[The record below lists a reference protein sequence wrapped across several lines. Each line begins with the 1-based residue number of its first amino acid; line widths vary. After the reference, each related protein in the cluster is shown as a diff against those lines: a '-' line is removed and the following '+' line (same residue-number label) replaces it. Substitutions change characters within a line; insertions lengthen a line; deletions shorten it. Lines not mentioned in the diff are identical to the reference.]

1 MFAINQTVVCVD
13 DALRPETAEEI
24 IKDVPNFVKKGNKY
38 TIRSIEDY
46 DFLVGIRV
54 EEVVNPAIY
63 FKLIDRKI
71 EPCFATWRFRALVED
86 EVSVASE
93 VFSSVV

>member
-1 MFAINQTVVCVD
+1 MFAIGQRIICVD
-13 DALRPETAEEI
+13 DALRPNTAEEI
-24 IKDVPNFVKKGNKY
+24 LKDVPNFVKKGNKY

-71 EPCFATWRFRALVED
+71 EPCFATWRFRLLEED
-86 EVSVASE
+86 SVAVNEE
-93 VFSSVV
+93 VVSAVF